1 MTNENIIVNNKKID
15 WLFIERG
22 FKIPSFNFATETEK
36 VPGRPGSIMKRREL
50 NGYEF
55 DLPLIA
61 RNDYLVGRKTHDEI
75 LNELVKLFNYDEPV
89 KLQLSNKSWHWWAYF
104 DGPIEIVSNN
114 NGFVSFTIKVILT
127 DPYKYANEGSQN
139 TAIQDQ
145 VSIVNVGNANVKP
158 HYTLTA
164 LKDTP
169 YLHLST
175 ESNKYLAFG
184 EPFVVGTNITD
195 KRPRILLDAMNTLV
209 GWSHMPTS
217 ENISDNY
224 SGGLIEGQMTTNVS
238 NTAITPQTYG
248 THDTGWHGPA
258 IRKSLSKTLQ
268 NWKVICSLKIF
279 QKDNKGIA
287 KGFYHFTDEAG
298 KLVASLGLVD
308 DTVAVGGTKAVVQ
321 IYDEYGN
328 RKELLNYLGDEGA
341 SYNDMEVYLL
351 LQRHN
356 DKFIVK
362 TWAYY
367 KDKNGRTQQHSRLNF
382 DRSFNDRGKQY
393 NRPIRQVIGYVARHS
408 DYPVL
413 PVYLTRLEVIEI
425 LDNVGYDY
433 FIKQGDVVEIDTERE
448 VAYVNDIPIKTYK
461 DFASTY
467 FSIDKA
473 HQEVIIHPEKNFDT
487 VVKWQDR
494 WL

>member
-1 MTNENIIVNNKKID
+1 MTNETIIVNGKKID
-15 WLFIERG
+15 WIFVERG
-22 FKIPSFNFATETEK
+22 FEIPSFNFATETEK
-36 VPGRPGSIMKRREL
+36 VPGRPGSILKSREL
-50 NGYEF
+50 NEYSFE
-55 DLPLIA
+55 LPLIA
-61 RNDYLVGRKTHDEI
+61 RNDYLVGVKNHDDI
-75 LNELVKLFNYDEPV
+75 VNELVKFFNYDEPV
-89 KLQLSNKSWHWWAYF
+89 KLQLSNKKWYWNAYF
-104 DGPIEIVSNN
+104 DGPIEVVSNN
-114 NGFVSFTIKVILT
+114 SGFVSFNIKVVLT
-127 DPYKYANEGSQN
+127 DPYKYAVQGSQN

-145 VSIVNVGNANVKP
+145 VSVVNVGTANVKP
-158 HYTLTA
+158 HYTITA
-164 LKDTP
+164 LKDAH
-169 YLHLST
+169 YLHLGT
-175 ESNKYLAFG
+175 DDRKYLAFG
-184 EPFVVGTNITD
+184 DPFVAGASATD
-195 KRPRILLDAMNTLV
+195 TRPRILLDPMNTLV

-238 NTAITPQTYG
+238 KTAITAQTFG
-248 THDTGWHGPA
+248 TADKGWHGPA
-258 IRKSLSKTLQ
+258 IRKSLSKTLD

-279 QKDNKGIA
+279 QKDNKGIG

-298 KLVASLGLVD
+298 KLIASLGLVD
-308 DTVAVGGTKAVVQ
+308 DTTAIGGTKAVVQ

-356 DKFIVK
+356 NKFVVK

-367 KDKNGRTQQHSRLNF
+367 KDKNGKTQQHSRLNF

-393 NRPIRQVIGYVARHS
+393 ARPIRQVIGYIARHS
-408 DYPVL
+408 DYKIL

-425 LDNVGYDY
+425 VDKVGYDY
-433 FIKQGDVVEIDTERE
+433 FIKKGDVVEIDTESE
-448 VAYVNDIPIKTYK
+448 VATVNGIPIKDKK

-467 FSIDKA
+467 FSVDKA
-473 HQEVIIHPEKNFDT
+473 HQEIIVSPERTFDT